1 KLKIGNIQKTNL
13 LEKGISTIQIEQ
25 QFINGI
31 KHYFS
36 DIKFDLVVYSTPPVT
51 FAKVVDFIKKRDNC
65 KSYLLLKDI
74 FPQNAVDLGKISK
87 KSLIYKYFRKKEVSL
102 YEVSDYIGTMSEKNS
117 QYILHHNEFD
127 RRKIVEINPNSIRI
141 KND

>member
-1 KLKIGNIQKTNL
+1 M

-102 YEVSDYIGTMSEKNS
+102 YEVSDYIGTMSEK
-117 QYILHHNEFD
+117 ILNIYSTIMNLIEE
-127 RRKIVEINPNSIRI
+127 KLW
-141 KND
+141 K